1 MKSICNIK
9 DNIMRELYYQRK
21 LGPVQSYELPGVDS
35 QEEMK
40 MAINELKEGK
50 YLITDETGVFL
61 EITVEGKTFCETSSF
76 CCKTKP
82 IVLRTI

>member
-61 EITVEGKTFCETSSF
+61 EITEEGKTFCETSSF
-76 CCKTKP
+76 CCITKP